1 MKILILGDNTMDIQI
16 KKLEEVWTADGQ
28 KLGLAV
34 HLYHRLEGVDP
45 KLELYEQYL
54 EVENLEIGDNYF
66 VPTEFLRRDGEGG
79 RLATTVKLR
88 AVLERTWTR
97 QPDFVF
103 SRAGRREE
111 LA

>member
-1 MKILILGDNTMDIQI
+1 MDTPI

-34 HLYHRLEGVDP
+34 HLYHRLEEIDP
-45 KLELYEQYL
+45 AVELYERYL
-54 EVENLEIGDNYF
+54 EVCNLEIGDNYF
-66 VPTEFLRRDGEGG
+66 VPMEFLRRDGEGG
-79 RLATTVKLR
+79 RLVTAVNLQE
-88 AVLERTWTR
+88 VLERTWTR

-103 SRAGRREE
+103 SGAGRREE